1 MSSRP
6 RPRLRSGAPSRRTA
20 AYAVLIAGGLIMVAP
35 LLWAL
40 SASLQSLEEVYAFP
54 RRSWP
59 ADPQWSNFAEAVSKL
74 PFDRFMFNSLL
85 ISTVS
90 ACGAL
95 LTSAMAGYAFAR
107 LPWPGRRIWFVILLL
122 SLLIPSQVLL
132 IPRFLIFK
140 SLGWVDTYK
149 PLIVPAWL
157 GGGAFNVLL
166 FTEFFRRL
174 GSAAED
180 AALIDGASPW
190 QIFWRVHLPAARPVA
205 IVVVMMS
212 FVLHWQE
219 FLDPLIYLSDFETYP
234 VSLGLRMYQ
243 SLAGTWL
250 NLLMAASLV
259 ALVPVALVVLLCLRL
274 ARWRVDGGLVGG
286 RPWLAN

>member
-1 MSSRP
+1 MFSPARM
-6 RPRLRSGAPSRRTA
+6 PSVGTRNRTA
-20 AYAVLIAGGLIMVAP
+20 AYAALIAVGLVMMTP

-54 RRSWP
+54 RRSWS
-59 ADPQWSNFAEAVSKL
+59 ADPQWSNFSAAVSKL
-74 PFDRFMFNSLL
+74 PFGRFMLNSMC

-107 LPWPGRRIWFVILLL
+107 LSWRGRSFWFVVLLL

-140 SLGWVDTYK
+140 SLGWVGTYK

-174 GSAAED
+174 GTAAED
-180 AALIDGASPW
+180 AALIDGATPW
-190 QIFWRVHLPAARPVA
+190 QIFWRIHLPAARPVVV
-205 IVVVMMS
+205 VVVMMS

-250 NLLMAASLV
+250 NLLMAASLI

-274 ARWRVDGGLVGG
+274 AEWRVDGVSSAP
-286 RPWLAN
+286 RV